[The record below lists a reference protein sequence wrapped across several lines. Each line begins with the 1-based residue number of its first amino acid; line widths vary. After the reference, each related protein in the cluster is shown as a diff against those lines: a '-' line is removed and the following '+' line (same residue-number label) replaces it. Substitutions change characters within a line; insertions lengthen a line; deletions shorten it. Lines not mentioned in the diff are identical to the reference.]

1 MRNILTLCLLI
12 LLYSCNQH
20 TDNNTGIE
28 APLVSDS
35 EIVPQSNHAVFVP
48 SLPDRMTFADVV
60 IPLKDTDVRE
70 RLDKELIINTHWHSN
85 TIFYL
90 KRAAR
95 WFPLMRKILIEENI
109 PEDFLYLA
117 VIESGLIQATSPSGA
132 KGFWQFMEGT
142 AKDYGL
148 NVNAFVDERMH
159 VEKSTRAA
167 CQYLSKA
174 YAKFDSWFLTAAAY
188 NRGSAGI
195 ASDQSYQFVDD
206 FFDLYLN
213 QETSRYVFRILA
225 VKLIM
230 ESPQDFGYD
239 LPSEALYQP
248 YETRSVLI
256 HETIEDLAS
265 WAIDQG
271 TTFKIVKLLN
281 PWLKGRSLPVTRTES
296 YEILLPLNPEQLGI
310 VGGL

>member
-1 MRNILTLCLLI
+1 
-12 LLYSCNQH
+12 
-20 TDNNTGIE
+20 
-28 APLVSDS
+28 
-35 EIVPQSNHAVFVP
+35 
-48 SLPDRMTFADVV
+48 
-60 IPLKDTDVRE
+60 
-70 RLDKELIINTHWHSN
+70 
-85 TIFYL
+85 
-90 KRAAR
+90 
-95 WFPLMRKILIEENI
+95 
-109 PEDFLYLA
+109 
-117 VIESGLIQATSPSGA
+117 
-132 KGFWQFMEGT
+132 
-142 AKDYGL
+142 
-148 NVNAFVDERMH
+148 
-159 VEKSTRAA
+159 
-167 CQYLSKA
+167 
-174 YAKFDSWFLTAAAY
+174 
-188 NRGSAGI
+188 
-195 ASDQSYQFVDD
+195 VDD

-248 YETRSVLI
+248 YETRSVPI